1 MVYSNNFL
9 FVLNLLWLLPPLQ
22 QTQGELLA
30 LKTKLVNAIWIW
42 LLGGMREGLLQ
53 HFTLTVL
60 SSVTRCDELD
70 KDDSRSSDGSTQ
82 LIGFFLSMCLNQDI
96 ANTLATSNQ
105 CEHIHNTT

>member
-1 MVYSNNFL
+1 MASS
-9 FVLNLLWLLPPLQ
+9 PPPAANSRRAVS
-22 QTQGELLA
+22 TKN
-30 LKTKLVNAIWIW
+30 KTVNAIWIW